1 VTQEQYTEKLNQANH
16 VGHTGSQK
24 MGYTNH
30 YNEPSVYGDLP
41 TATSNAPLPYLEMG
55 TSFTI
60 GLAVGFFIKK
70 SFKAVLFILG
80 FALIISF
87 YMESQGIFTIN
98 QEVLEQNIAAGSDY
112 FNYLVSALQ
121 ERITSFESGIGA
133 GAGFLVG
140 LKIG

>member
-1 VTQEQYTEKLNQANH
+1 MTQEQYSEKLDQASH
-16 VGHTGSQK
+16 LGHTGSQK
-24 MGYTNH
+24 MGYTNN
-30 YNEPSVYGDLP
+30 YSEPSVYGDVP
-41 TATSNAPLPYLEMG
+41 PATIDSPLPFLEMG

-80 FALIISF
+80 FALVITF

-98 QEVLEQNIAAGSDY
+98 QELLEQNIAAGSEYMD
-112 FNYLVSALQ
+112 YLVSSIKD
-121 ERITSFESGIGA
+121 RVTSFESGIGA